1 MGWCGVLGCEAAF
14 ASRCIAATR
23 SRDCIVIVGER
34 KREGVGEVSP
44 KPSLC
49 SGVPLPVCGESKL
62 S

>member
-1 MGWCGVLGCEAAF
+1 MGWCGVSGDEAAF
-14 ASRCIAATR
+14 ISRCIAATR
-23 SRDCIVIVGER
+23 SRDCSVIVGER

-49 SGVPLPVCGESKL
+49 GGVSLPVCGQSRP